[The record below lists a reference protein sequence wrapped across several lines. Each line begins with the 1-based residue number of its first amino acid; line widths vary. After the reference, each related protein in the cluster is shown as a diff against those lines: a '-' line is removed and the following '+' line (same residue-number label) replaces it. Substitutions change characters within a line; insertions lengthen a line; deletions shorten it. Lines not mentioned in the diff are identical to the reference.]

1 VGELHIDQ
9 PDASNDKE
17 DTFTMHQLLDAFFVH
32 LSADGTTPAG
42 TLKAY
47 RTDLTQCMAFLA
59 DRGITEIDRLQ
70 PDDLHA
76 YCAWLEAQGYAT
88 ATIARRI
95 VALRAFSAFVVT
107 AGTLATDPCADLTPP
122 VVRRTVR
129 QALTIAQI
137 DTLRAMMLRAGT
149 PDGWRDRAVL
159 EVLLATALRASDLV
173 ALDIGDIDLDSAS
186 VTLRGSAGKTRTL
199 TLAPEAQMALVA
211 YLQLGRPKLLRGQ
224 VDHGALFLNQQG
236 ERLTRQGCWVVL
248 KVYADA
254 LELDDLSPELIR
266 QSVAALRFADGAS
279 VDEVQALLGHTVRK
293 TTMVYQPAA
302 VTARAV

>member
-1 VGELHIDQ
+1 MQ
-9 PDASNDKE
+9 
-17 DTFTMHQLLDAFFVH
+17 QLLDAFFVH

-59 DRGITEIDRLQ
+59 DRGIGEIDRLQ

-95 VALRAFSAFVVT
+95 VALRAFSAFLVT
-107 AGTLATDPCADLTPP
+107 AGTLATDPCADLSPP

-129 QALTIAQI
+129 QALTIVQI
-137 DTLRAMMLRAGT
+137 DALRAAMLREGT
-149 PDGWRDRAVL
+149 PDGWRDRAIL

-173 ALDIGDIDLDSAS
+173 ALDVEDIDFDGATVMLQRPA
-186 VTLRGSAGKTRTL
+186 RKTRTL
-199 TLAPEAQMALVA
+199 ALAPEAQMALAA
-211 YLQLGRPKLLRGQ
+211 YLQLGRPKLLRGRA
-224 VDHGALFLNQQG
+224 DERALFLNQHG

-248 KVYADA
+248 KAYAHA
-254 LELDDLSPELIR
+254 LELEDLSPELIR
-266 QSVAALRFADGAS
+266 QSVAALRFADGAN

-293 TTMVYQPAA
+293 TTVVYQPTA
-302 VTARAV
+302 VMA